1 MIPSTPAFIKLI
13 LGNKSKIL
21 RKFIYR
27 SIRFDF
33 NMNKKYL
40 L

>member
-21 RKFIYR
+21 RKIIYCM
-27 SIRFDF
+27 IRFDYKYD
-33 NMNKKYL
+33 KK
-40 L
+40 